1 MTDSHPIP
9 YTLERKSIK
18 NLYLRIYP
26 DGSIHVTAPRRM
38 PLSQIEAFLV
48 KKEDWIRK
56 HQENVMHPAALDP
69 ALSSFLPLPA
79 MDREALRAKL
89 SLQIPVFLKKW
100 EPVMKV
106 HALEWRI
113 RDMHTRWGTCN
124 VRDKRIWIAQAL
136 GAYPEECLEYVI
148 VHELCHLLEPSHN
161 AVFHQYMTR
170 FLPDW
175 KERKDLLNALYKA
188 SQPR

>member
-79 MDREALRAKL
+79 MDREALRARL

-113 RDMHTRWGTCN
+113 RDMRTRWGTCN
-124 VRDKRIWIAQAL
+124 TVQSRIWLNLRLVQM
-136 GAYPEECLEYVI
+136 PPECLEYVI
-148 VHELCHLLEPSHN
+148 IHELTHLLEPGHN
-161 AVFHQYMTR
+161 QRFYHFMDH
-170 FLPDW
+170 FLPEW
-175 KERKDLLNALYKA
+175 RAVRAAMREW
-188 SQPR
+188 